1 MRATARNWVTVRA
14 AASRSSRVIAS
25 IGPDTR
31 VQLGEA
37 RGEWMR
43 IRMKGINGWV
53 ERSRF

>member
-1 MRATARNWVTVRA
+1 MRATVRNWVIVRA
-14 AASRSSRVIAS
+14 AASRSSRVVAS

-37 RGEWMR
+37 RGDWMR
-43 IRMKGINGWV
+43 IRMKGITGWV